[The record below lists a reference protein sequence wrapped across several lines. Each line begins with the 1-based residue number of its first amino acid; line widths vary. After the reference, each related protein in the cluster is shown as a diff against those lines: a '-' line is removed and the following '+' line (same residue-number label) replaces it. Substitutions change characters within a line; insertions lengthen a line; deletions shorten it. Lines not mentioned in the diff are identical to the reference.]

1 MLPEIMTLPQ
11 RIQKLLGNILSAF
24 AIIRQYPIIIP
35 LAIITLIG
43 EMNYSGIN
51 NVALPKYIGVLN
63 LPQTVGN
70 TNLLARFLGT
80 DGGVVGFIASI
91 FLFSEMLSRMPA
103 GWLSDRL
110 GRPKLIIG
118 ALFLSAPSFLASSMV
133 GHHYLWLIP
142 LRFWD
147 GIMAAAIWTSMY
159 AIIGDA
165 VPERLRAN
173 AMGVI
178 NMMYMMGVFFGVG
191 IALIINN
198 SVPKTPQLF
207 LAVSAMLVLVTALL
221 SMTFFRRNPQL
232 NHPHPEVHLEEA
244 EKAIVSVSRHTVLLF
259 ITFFQNFAL
268 TLVAPFMIR
277 YATDPVSKGGLD
289 LQPTSLALLIGL
301 PIVGV
306 GIFAVPLSRVADKI
320 GKLSAV
326 RIAFTVAA
334 GTLWIFTYTHHLW
347 VLSIIATVVGIAFSM
362 GVPAWLAILSSLT
375 GRKTR
380 GTTLGGY
387 GAIQGLAA
395 VIGPVISGTF
405 IWGRY
410 GHASIFLASS
420 ISLAIAAL
428 LTWFAL
434 PEQQKKSVTA
444 QQREAK

>member
-1 MLPEIMTLPQ
+1 MLPETMTHPQ
-11 RIQKLLGNILSAF
+11 RLRQLLGNILSAF
-24 AIIRQYPIIIP
+24 NIIRLYPIIIP
-35 LAIITLIG
+35 LALITLIG

-51 NVALPKYIGVLN
+51 NVALPKYIGIQN
-63 LPQTVGN
+63 LPQTITNSNWVGQ
-70 TNLLARFLGT
+70 LFGT
-80 DGGVVGFIASI
+80 DGGVLGFIASI
-91 FLFSEMLSRMPA
+91 FLFSEMLLRMPA

-118 ALFLSAPSFLASSMV
+118 ALFLSAPSFFASSMV

-147 GIMAAAIWTSMY
+147 GIMAATIWTSMY
-159 AIIGDA
+159 AIIGDS

-178 NMMYMMGVFFGVG
+178 NMMYMLGIFVGVG
-191 IALIINN
+191 VALTIDNL
-198 SVPKTPQLF
+198 TPQTPLLF
-207 LAVSAMLVLVTALL
+207 LLVSAALVLGTAVL
-221 SMTFFRRNPQL
+221 SLAFFRRNPQ
-232 NHPHPEVHLEEA
+232 HSQPHPEVHLEEA
-244 EKAIVSVSRHTVLLF
+244 EKAIVSVSRHTVLLL

-289 LQPTSLALLIGL
+289 LHPTSLALLIGL
-301 PIVGV
+301 PIIGV

-420 ISLAIAAL
+420 ISLGIAAL

-434 PEQQKKSVTA
+434 PEQQKRVKV
-444 QQREAK
+444 QLVEDHH